1 MLSES
6 PVVTV
11 HVPPALRSCVRGHQE
26 VVASGE
32 TVGEI
37 VEAVG
42 RVYPRFIACL
52 ANADGACGRILTFT
66 SGRRASAICR
76 AWQHPS
82 GRTSWSASC

>member
-42 RVYPRFIACL
+42 RVYPLFIACL
-52 ANADGACGRILTFT
+52 ANADGRLRPDIAVYLG
-66 SGRRASAICR
+66 A
-76 AWQHPS
+76 
-82 GRTSWSASC
+82 